1 MSKTSA
7 AEKPQKQKSF
17 YGMVFSIVLPI
28 LIQNLIHTA
37 VNSADVIMLGYVNQ
51 TALSASSLANQ
62 PFGILS
68 FIFYGVGSGCS
79 ILASQYW
86 GKKDLKTIERVLGIA
101 LRLALGFAAVFF
113 IAGFFFPTYV
123 MRIYTNEKE
132 LIEVGAVYLRIISLT
147 YLMTA
152 VTQMYLNVQR
162 CLERV
167 KLSTIILSIS
177 LFINVILNACFI
189 FGLAFYPKLGLIGV
203 AIATCIARLF
213 ELTFCI
219 VDSFRNKLVKIRIP
233 YIWARNAQL
242 FKDFMKYSL
251 PALCNDI
258 VASVGWSMY
267 SVIMGHLGTDVVAA
281 NSIAVVAR
289 SFGNVFC
296 SGISSSCSI
305 ILGRTLGENKLELA
319 KDYAKRFLR
328 LALIFGTCGGLFVLA
343 MRPVF
348 INMADLSEQATEYLG
363 TMLIIQSYYLLG
375 MTLNTCWIGS
385 IFRAGGDSKFGFI
398 CDTITIW
405 AWVVPVGFLLAFVL
419 ELPPMAVYF
428 FLLFDEFFKMPFV
441 YRHYKKYGWLKNITR
456 DLQ

>member
-17 YGMVFSIVLPI
+17 YGMVFTIVLPI

-101 LRLALGFAAVFF
+101 LRLSLGFAVVFF
-113 IAGFFFPTYV
+113 IAGFFFSSYV

-189 FGLAFYPKLGLIGV
+189 FGLAFFPKLGLIGV

-242 FKDFMKYSL
+242 FKDFMKYSAGSL
-251 PALCNDI
+251 QRYRCQCWMVHVFSHHGA
-258 VASVGWSMY
+258 
-267 SVIMGHLGTDVVAA
+267 
-281 NSIAVVAR
+281 
-289 SFGNVFC
+289 FGNRC
-296 SGISSSCSI
+296 R
-305 ILGRTLGENKLELA
+305 GRQLYCRCRKKL
-319 KDYAKRFLR
+319 
-328 LALIFGTCGGLFVLA
+328 
-343 MRPVF
+343 
-348 INMADLSEQATEYLG
+348 
-363 TMLIIQSYYLLG
+363 
-375 MTLNTCWIGS
+375 W
-385 IFRAGGDSKFGFI
+385 
-398 CDTITIW
+398 
-405 AWVVPVGFLLAFVL
+405 
-419 ELPPMAVYF
+419 
-428 FLLFDEFFKMPFV
+428 
-441 YRHYKKYGWLKNITR
+441 
-456 DLQ
+456 